1 MQEKCPTLRPLPA
14 LPPTDLQLPNATHS
28 YHCTH
33 LQCIAKH
40 FFLAI
45 HQTDSDAVSEGEF
58 NNMHCNSMKNRCQ
71 DNLTPGQFDIA
82 DNLTP
87 PMLADN
93 LTPGQFDTGQ
103 FDTAHVGG
111 QFDTRTI

>member
-40 FFLAI
+40 FFLSI

-58 NNMHCNSMKNRCQ
+58 NNMHCNSMKIILSRQ
-71 DNLTPGQFDIA
+71 
-82 DNLTP
+82 P
-87 PMLADN
+87 PREGEKMRVYQEALRATLEN
-93 LTPGQFDTGQ
+93 IG
-103 FDTAHVGG
+103 
-111 QFDTRTI
+111 